1 MARTVEF
8 YVNRATESFSKGFS
22 TKTAKKDALDDLNRA
37 YDLIR
42 EQIFH
47 HVLDLAAA
55 KFPDFNGIFS
65 AERTFTEEYMMERG
79 NFINQYDLPFGL
91 HQVREKHLEA
101 VKDITDQVQT
111 IRDLIEL
118 RSAIKDTEVA
128 VREAKTEGLEQ
139 KIRRTILE
147 EITARKEKFDVAK
160 RIVEL
165 FGQFIKDED
174 GRDVVLLPI
183 NVNHVYCM
191 NMFGSHWIRIDWY
204 LRGKKTAFNTIM
216 AAAEQVQ
223 REQKAQ

>member
-1 MARTVEF
+1 MVRTVEF
-8 YVNRATESFSKGFS
+8 YVNRATESFSKGFT
-22 TKTAKKDALDDLNRA
+22 TKSAKKEALDDLNRA

-42 EQIFH
+42 EPIH
-47 HVLDLAAA
+47 DTAIKLALAAH
-55 KFPDFNGIFS
+55 PEVNTYQS
-65 AERTFTEEYMMERG
+65 FTPEIKAYYDA
-79 NFINQYDLPFGL
+79 INVYDMPFGL
-91 HQVREKHLEA
+91 HQVRDRHLNA
-101 VKDITDQVQT
+101 IKDITDQVKT
-111 IRDLIEL
+111 IQDLIEL
-118 RSAIKDTEVA
+118 RLAIKDSEVA

-165 FGQFIKDED
+165 FGEFTKDED
-174 GRDVVLLPI
+174 GRDVVLLPLS
-183 NVNHVYCM
+183 VNHVYCM

-223 REQKAQ
+223 REQKANG